1 MALANSTRRKRWIMV
16 ALMMAATMTLGTDLF
31 SSENTQPI
39 IRWIKRLL
47 FGEGPEQPSISTGEG
62 LLRKSAHFLEYALL
76 AYLWFRALRGEAAS
90 HWKWSW
96 FLVALLATVLWAS
109 LDELQQGFIS
119 TQRTGSP
126 WDVLIDS
133 SGALSAL
140 IVVYLV
146 TLWRSTRA
154 NRQASA

>member
-1 MALANSTRRKRWIMV
+1 MAQASSTTRKRWIMV
-16 ALMMAATMTLGTDLF
+16 VLMMAATMTLGTDLF

-47 FGEGPEQPSISTGEG
+47 FGEGPEQPAISTGEG

-76 AYLWFRALRGEAAS
+76 AYLWFRALQGDS
-90 HWKWSW
+90 TNQWKWSW
-96 FLVALLATVLWAS
+96 FLFPLAATVFWAS

-133 SGALSAL
+133 SGALTAL
-140 IVVYLV
+140 IIVYLV
-146 TLWRSTRA
+146 TLWRSSKA
-154 NRQASA
+154 NRQATA

>member
-1 MALANSTRRKRWIMV
+1 MV

-47 FGEGPEQPSISTGEG
+47 FGEGPDVPTISSGEG
-62 LLRKSAHFLEYALL
+62 LLRKTAHFLEYALL
-76 AYLWFRALRGEAAS
+76 AYLWYRALQGDSTNR
-90 HWKWSW
+90 WKWSW
-96 FLVALLATVLWAS
+96 FLVALVATVIWAS

-126 WDVLIDS
+126 WDVLIDF
-133 SGALSAL
+133 SGAVTAL
-140 IVVYLV
+140 MAVYAI
-146 TLWRSTRA
+146 TLWRSARS
-154 NRQASA
+154 NRQTSV